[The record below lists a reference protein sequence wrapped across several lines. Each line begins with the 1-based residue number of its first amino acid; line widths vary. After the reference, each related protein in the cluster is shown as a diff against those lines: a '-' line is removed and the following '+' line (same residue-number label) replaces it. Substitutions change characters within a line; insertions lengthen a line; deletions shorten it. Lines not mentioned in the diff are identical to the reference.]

1 MHPFSGE
8 LGRAHGH
15 VYTPWPP
22 CYLADR
28 WGLAINGH
36 IGHTNSPRCRCQ
48 SLVVTFQLLD
58 IVAFA
63 GFLAFVVG
71 VSLYASRGKHDAAD
85 YFLAGRNLPWWLIGF
100 SLIAS
105 NISTEHFVGMAGRG
119 YDLGL
124 AIASYEWMA
133 AVTLVLVGLFFLPR
147 FLRAGIYTIP
157 EFLEYRYDVRT
168 RTLMAAYIMTAYV
181 LVALA
186 TVLYSGAL
194 ALESIFGLD
203 VRAGIWLIGILAGG
217 YTIYGGLKAVVWSD
231 LIQGVALLLGGVLVT
246 VLGFRAIGGVEPFL
260 AAAEGKLHTVLPWNH
275 PEMPWLAVFIGGLWI
290 PNIFYWG
297 LNQFITQRTLAA
309 RSLAD
314 AQRGIFLA
322 GFIKLLIPFIIVFPG
337 IMAAE
342 LFAEQVANPDQ
353 AYPVM
358 MRELLPAGLTG
369 LMFAALF
376 GAVMSSLDSM
386 LNSAA
391 TIFSVDLYKRHLR
404 PEASSR
410 RLMTVGRVT
419 TAALVLVGCLWAP
432 LVARAGSVFEY
443 IQMFWGFIS
452 PGIVAAFLFGL
463 FVPRTPPLAALG
475 GMLLGVPVYGL
486 LLWRLPE
493 VAFLHH
499 MAITFIVI
507 CAFMAVVTRVR
518 PLAEALTLPRSEA
531 AVDLTPAP
539 GARFWAGGVIAGAV
553 LLYVVFW

>member
-1 MHPFSGE
+1 M
-8 LGRAHGH
+8 
-15 VYTPWPP
+15 
-22 CYLADR
+22 
-28 WGLAINGH
+28 
-36 IGHTNSPRCRCQ
+36 
-48 SLVVTFQLLD
+48 TFQPLD
-58 IVAFA
+58 LAAFA
-63 GFLAFVVG
+63 GFLLLVVG
-71 VSLYASRGKHDAAD
+71 VSLYASRGSRSAAG

-147 FLRAGIYTIP
+147 FLAAGIYTIP
-157 EFLEYRYDVRT
+157 EYLEYRYDVFT
-168 RTLMAAYIMTAYV
+168 RTLMAAFMLAAYV

-203 VRAGIWLIGILAGG
+203 MGTGIWLIGMLAGG

-231 LIQGVALLLGGVLVT
+231 LIQGVALLLGATVVT
-246 VLGFRAIGGVEPFL
+246 VLGFRAMGGIGPFL
-260 AAAEGKLHTVLPWNH
+260 EAADGKLHTVLPLNH

-314 AQRGIFLA
+314 GQRGLFLA
-322 GFIKLLIPFIIVFPG
+322 GFIKLFIPFIIIFPG

-342 LFAEQVANPDQ
+342 LFADQVTNPDQ

-358 MRELLPAGLTG
+358 MRELLPTGLTG
-369 LMFAALF
+369 IMFAALF

-404 PEASSR
+404 PGASSR
-410 RLMTVGRVT
+410 RLMIVGRVT
-419 TAALVLVGCLWAP
+419 TGVLVVVACLWAP
-432 LVARAGSVFEY
+432 VVARAPSVFEY
-443 IQMFWGFIS
+443 IQMFWGLIS
-452 PGIVAAFLFGL
+452 PGIVAAFLFGI
-463 FVPRTPPLAALG
+463 FAPRTPPAAAFG
-475 GMLLGVPVYGL
+475 GMVLGIPVYGL
-486 LLWRLPE
+486 LLWLLPE

-499 MAITFIVI
+499 MAITFLVISAYIV
-507 CAFMAVVTRVR
+507 AMTRAR
-518 PLAEALTLPRSEA
+518 PLSDPRRLPRA
-531 AVDLTPAP
+531 ADGVDLTPAP
-539 GARFWAGGVIAGAV
+539 RAGFWAGGVIAGAAV
-553 LLYVVFW
+553 LYFIFW